1 MLCSAAFIPCDS
13 IHEVAMANRL
23 TREQREFIKPLRM
36 GGDEEVLTDTSQP
49 VHVEVYGM
57 NGLPAYEARKL
68 EKAAARRR
76 NGIQAVEWNVDRDR
90 STRSPCPPQ
99 PASQQ
104 LDFAGTA
111 IDWKP
116 VFRIRA
122 RR

>member
-1 MLCSAAFIPCDS
+1 MKLVDLGVMLCSAAFIPCDS

-36 GGDEEVLTDTSQP
+36 GGDEEVLPDFVLTDTSQP

-76 NGIQAVEWNVDRDR
+76 NGIQAVEWNVDREALATVR
-90 STRSPCPPQ
+90 LPSPVHV
-99 PASQQ
+99 
-104 LDFAGTA
+104 TA
-111 IDWKP
+111 T
-116 VFRIRA
+116 
-122 RR
+122 